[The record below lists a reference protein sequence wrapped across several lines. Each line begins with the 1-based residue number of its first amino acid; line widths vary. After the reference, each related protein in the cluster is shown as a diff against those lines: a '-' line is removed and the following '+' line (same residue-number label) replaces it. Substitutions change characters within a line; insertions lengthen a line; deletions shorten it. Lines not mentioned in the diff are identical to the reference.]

1 VTHGVDD
8 WEADSE
14 PDGECVDVAQPLTDA
29 VALMDE
35 VEHCVADTEGVM
47 LADELVDSE
56 AVAEAHTV
64 GLREPLCV
72 AVEHGDTDA
81 DKDAEGEMVPL
92 CDGV

>member
-1 VTHGVDD
+1 
-8 WEADSE
+8 
-14 PDGECVDVAQPLTDA
+14 VDVAQPLTDA

-35 VEHCVADTEGVM
+35 VEHSVADTDGVM
-47 LADELVDSE
+47 VAEELTDGE

-64 GLREPLCV
+64 GLLEPLWV
-72 AVEHGDTDA
+72 AVAHGDADA

>member
-14 PDGECVDVAQPLTDA
+14 TDGDCVDVAQPLTDA
-29 VALMDE
+29 VVLTDE

-47 LADELVDSE
+47 LAEGLVDSE

-64 GLREPLCV
+64 GLLEPL
-72 AVEHGDTDA
+72 
-81 DKDAEGEMVPL
+81 
-92 CDGV
+92 